1 MTNKRIN
8 KKYQKVNDSIESIGV
23 VFKSQTEKDVVINK
37 IVVSEW
43 LSERVMFLMGT
54 EFLFLI
60 LFVIGIYFYSL
71 GSQRFH
77 LIGFGIS
84 FSGFLFLTSG
94 FIAYIFDYFKF
105 RKYRDKYDK
114 EIVKTAWKHFE
125 QMQEELLEE
134 IREKQNQL
142 EDSGNDEQ

>member
-1 MTNKRIN
+1 MTNRRIN
-8 KKYQKVNDSIESIGV
+8 KKYQKENDSIDSLGV
-23 VFKSQTEKDVVINK
+23 VFSNSREKDVIINSI
-37 IVVSEW
+37 IVSDWRSKRE
-43 LSERVMFLMGT
+43 LFLMGIG
-54 EFLFLI
+54 FIFLI
-60 LFVIGIYFYSL
+60 LFIIGIYFYSL

-84 FSGFLFLTSG
+84 FSGFLVLTSG
-94 FIAYIFDYFKF
+94 FITYIFDYFKF

-134 IREKQNQL
+134 IREKQNKL
-142 EDSGNDEQ
+142 EEIGNDE